1 MANDDF
7 FNFDF
12 QGFQAQIT
20 ALVNT
25 LEKMA
30 QDVDEGAVQAAQES
44 AEIIAKEQR
53 RLLSQAQFK
62 ENKSDLVGLIKVQR
76 AKSKK
81 YFRLAIGYDSAA
93 LQQHPELFVIEFGR
107 PGKSA
112 RRMKATDSKGRKKGD
127 FPPVTP
133 HIIPGFYLGK
143 EDAGEHFR
151 QRLLEIARRRWENGG
166 N

>member
-7 FNFDF
+7 FDFDF
-12 QGFQAQIT
+12 AGMQMQ
-20 ALVNT
+20 VNE
-25 LEKMA
+25 LISRLDKMA
-30 QDVDEGAVQAAQES
+30 GDVDEGAVQAAQEA

-53 RLLSQAQFK
+53 RLLSAAVFK
-62 ENKSDLVGLIKVQR
+62 EHKADLASLIKVRQ
-76 AKSKK
+76 AQSKK

-93 LQQHPELFVIEFGR
+93 IQQHPELLVIEFGR

-112 RRMKATDSKGRKKGD
+112 RRMKATDSLGRKKGD

-151 QRLLEIARRRWENGG
+151 QKLLEIAQRRWENGG
-166 N
+166 

>member
-7 FNFDF
+7 FDFDF
-12 QGFQAQIT
+12 AGMQMQ
-20 ALVNT
+20 VNE
-25 LEKMA
+25 LISRLDKMA
-30 QDVDEGAVQAAQES
+30 SDVDVGAVQAAQEA

-53 RLLSQAQFK
+53 RLLSQAVFK
-62 ENKSDLVGLIKVQR
+62 EHKADLVSLIRVRQ
-76 AKSKK
+76 ASSKK
-81 YFRLAIGYDSAA
+81 YFRLAIGYDSEAI
-93 LQQHPELFVIEFGR
+93 QQHPELLVIEFGR

-112 RRMKATDSKGRKKGD
+112 RRRKATDSLGRKKGD

-151 QRLLEIARRRWENGG
+151 QKLLEIAQRRWENGG
-166 N
+166 